1 MQSHRS
7 NYNEY
12 LDEVVL
18 YKDIKPTFDKVEIGS
33 SDMDANY
40 TKIIGRGFYNDFLYL
55 LGDVRVLSTCDYN
68 DTWATSFILLDNENL
83 KGHVVDFNKIVANMI
98 LGMKKMQKRQKQKQV
113 KQQKKQQRR
122 KAKK

>member
-7 NYNEY
+7 NYKEY

-40 TKIIGRGFYNDFLYL
+40 TKIIGRGFYNDCLDE
-55 LGDVRVLSTCDYN
+55 LGDVRVLPTCDYN

>member
-7 NYNEY
+7 NYKEY

-40 TKIIGRGFYNDFLYL
+40 TKIIGRGFYNDFLDE
-55 LGDVRVLSTCDYN
+55 LGDVRVLSTCDDN